1 MPENTLQKYFDKIDD
16 LQEEVKEQKEDILKG
31 INIQNLLANPK
42 EYLEDLAMDY
52 YEANEEILNDAIQAG
67 ENKAKKILDIYVK
80 TD

>member
-31 INIQNLLANPK
+31 INIQNLLANQK